1 MSVSDMSADHAAP
14 GGATGA
20 QGGPADKPPV
30 SLPGEASR
38 VFGGLVGR
46 TYPAFEWPLADLLID
61 RERFESEGNWAF
73 CRFDS
78 PQVPA
83 VRMGFQAGSF
93 AIGAEARSYDP
104 ERLQLHL
111 EVMTADGGHLWVP
124 TGRYPASAV
133 RSDARTMDIS
143 IAPEGREI
151 VRISGW
157 PDMDWHIRS
166 DDDAMEVRLAVDVRS
181 VTILPDSLLP
191 HAVFGMWETMGRAV
205 GRVRVG
211 DRGYD
216 VAGHVFFDHTRIVHR
231 PNAVEPRR
239 MYLYTTL
246 AFSDGSGLFGY
257 HAEDAQG
264 RPVDYYCFG
273 VHVTPDGSG
282 TFLPQVR
289 MTDLVLDGDGL
300 PSRWRLA
307 WEAGARA
314 AGARAAGDRAA
325 GDRAAGAPEDLAI
338 EVDVSV
344 PPLGLVR
351 AWGAP
356 SAPRSRSDYII
367 FPLVLE
373 AAARV
378 RRGGESVVLEG
389 SGLAEYYDDE
399 AWKS

>member
-1 MSVSDMSADHAAP
+1 MSADDAAP
-14 GGATGA
+14 GGATGSQGGATGAQGGATGA
-20 QGGPADKPPV
+20 QGGPIDAAPV

-46 TYPAFEWPLADLLID
+46 TYPASEWPLADLLID
-61 RERFESEGNWAF
+61 RMRFESEGNWAF

-78 PQVPA
+78 VQVPA

-93 AIGAEARSYDP
+93 AIGAEARPYDP

-133 RSDARTMDIS
+133 RSDPRAMDIS
-143 IAPEGREI
+143 IAPEGHEI

-157 PDMDWHIRS
+157 PKMDWHIRS

-211 DRGYD
+211 DRVHD
-216 VAGHVFFDHTRIVHR
+216 VSGHVFFDHTRIVHR
-231 PNAVEPRR
+231 PHAVEPRR

-246 AFSDGSGLFGY
+246 AFSDGSGFFGY
-257 HAEDAQG
+257 HAEHAQG
-264 RPVDYYCFG
+264 RPIDYYCFG
-273 VHVTPDGSG
+273 VYVTPDGSG

-289 MTDLVLDGDGL
+289 TTDLVHDGDGL

-307 WEAGARA
+307 W
-314 AGARAAGDRAA
+314 
-325 GDRAAGAPEDLAI
+325 AAGAPHDPAI
-338 EVDVSV
+338 VVDVSV
-344 PPLGLVR
+344 PPIGLVR
-351 AWGAP
+351 SWGAP
-356 SAPRSRSDYII
+356 SSPRARSDYII
-367 FPLVLE
+367 FPLVLD
-373 AAARV
+373 ATARV
-378 RRGGESVVLEG
+378 RRGGRSVVLEG
-389 SGLAEYYDDE
+389 SGLAEYYDDA
-399 AWKS
+399 AWKG